1 MSSGAATSLCV
12 RRQESVR
19 SLLFAH
25 GKRESVCYIETWIAR
40 RHFGPSARSGTICT
54 VATSQMH
61 APSKKAKAIAPP
73 EDEPDAKQPF
83 QGSAEDAAAAI
94 VGAASKITTSA
105 KAAATGEGAIE
116 RTAITR
122 PPHAHDRLHGAQV
135 KSAKLLMDYGKLS
148 PDERR
153 AEALARSAE
162 HGHLVDPSTATC
174 TADEWLPSLLL
185 PDGRTIVYH
194 VDPSA
199 TTTDLIAEAARL
211 MQRPAA
217 DIRLLDR
224 DGDRLGTAGGVHSRV
239 TRAASGTVPRR
250 PVGVALARTGRAK
263 HVATGCREG

>member
-94 VGAASKITTSA
+94 VGAACKITTSA
-105 KAAATGEGAIE
+105 KRALVWKFPTSPQIFYPQNKMPAVHYSC
-116 RTAITR
+116 TAVPAPAPV
-122 PPHAHDRLHGAQV
+122 PP
-135 KSAKLLMDYGKLS
+135 
-148 PDERR
+148 
-153 AEALARSAE
+153 ALA
-162 HGHLVDPSTATC
+162 
-174 TADEWLPSLLL
+174 
-185 PDGRTIVYH
+185 
-194 VDPSA
+194 
-199 TTTDLIAEAARL
+199 
-211 MQRPAA
+211 
-217 DIRLLDR
+217 
-224 DGDRLGTAGGVHSRV
+224 LGQIHA
-239 TRAASGTVPRR
+239 
-250 PVGVALARTGRAK
+250 
-263 HVATGCREG
+263 